1 MRLFMSTDGSID
13 SLWKKKASI
22 SSVVSS
28 FDFVQILMPL
38 FVLPTAQLL
47 HEPSSTFWQ
56 NEIKRRTYAGQIRQR
71 ADVSSRVN
79 ADGMQKLRGDDVV
92 ADLRR
97 MLRDG
102 FGVKRSSTQVLI
114 HQAFIEAMLPKIYQG
129 EWDENKGRIL

>member
-1 MRLFMSTDGSID
+1 
-13 SLWKKKASI
+13 
-22 SSVVSS
+22 
-28 FDFVQILMPL
+28 MPL

-79 ADGMQKLRGDDVV
+79 ADGNQKLRGDDVV